1 MKVLMINGSANERG
15 CTFTALSEVGKPLQ
29 EQGIETEII
38 QLGKQAYRDC
48 IGCMAC
54 KKLDNKCVFDDDIVN
69 RIIEKARQSDGF
81 VFGSPVYFAHPSGRL
96 LSVLNRVFLPAAKSL
111 LLNRGLPSY
120 RRAAR
125 ERPPRLTL
133 LTNILITPA
142 CPLFRLLIGTWCT
155 AIRPQRSCR
164 TKKGC
169 KQCAIWDKTWP
180 GC

>member
-69 RIIEKARQSDGF
+69 RIIEKPD
-81 VFGSPVYFAHPSGRL
+81 SPTALF
-96 LSVLNRVFLPAAKSL
+96 SVPPFILPTPAAVC
-111 LLNRGLPSY
+111 
-120 RRAAR
+120 
-125 ERPPRLTL
+125 
-133 LTNILITPA
+133 
-142 CPLFRLLIGTWCT
+142 CPF
-155 AIRPQRSCR
+155 
-164 TKKGC
+164 
-169 KQCAIWDKTWP
+169 
-180 GC
+180 